1 LVDILLQ
8 KGPIMGRIDVEGM
21 SCAVC
26 VGHVEK
32 AIMSIDG
39 IESVVVNLALGKA
52 EFKGDIPNETIIKA
66 VDEAG
71 YSGSQP
77 IDFTKRWGQEKQAA
91 RKNLKMSVIGLSLG
105 LIAMLYIMLIDE
117 NQNLVGP
124 LGLIIVLKF
133 GGWTVVQKGVKSL
146 RSGVNMYT
154 LVLLAMMASILWSIA
169 NPATSMWEAAF
180 IVPAFVAFGDA
191 LESTARSAATS
202 TFADLASQRIE
213 GNYSKGEVVDVPAG
227 STIPVDG
234 IITKGTSDIEQSAIT
249 GESLPI
255 GMTIGDQVWAG
266 STCIDGSITI
276 RATNDSGSSR
286 LDDVIRMVEKSQSEK
301 ADIERT
307 VDKIAAVFVPVVII
321 LALISGFLWR
331 GQGLESSIQIGVTV
345 LVIACPCAMG
355 LATPISLFVG
365 TTTGAKN
372 GILLRGHRAL
382 EAASIIETVVMDKT
396 GTLTE
401 GNPEVFC
408 DDENALKYAA
418 ALEIHTSHPIAK
430 AIVRAAINYPEATE
444 VNTIAGWGIK
454 GKIDGKEYSVGK
466 GKNSIEIKQGDNI
479 IGNISINDKIRSDAK
494 TALSYLP
501 TIILASG
508 DNITE
513 VERVSKELGIAD
525 ARANQ
530 SPEDKLDLIQ
540 SLKNV
545 AMVGDGIND
554 AAALAA
560 ADLGIAVAGA
570 SGLADISA
578 DIVLTRDGVMA
589 TVDAL
594 DLAKRTRANI
604 RQNLFWAF
612 AYNTVAIPLAM
623 GAAQPFTGWFL
634 PPMAAAAAMSMSSFT
649 VVMNALRLRWSFERS
664 AGRRLHGE

>member
-1 LVDILLQ
+1 
-8 KGPIMGRIDVEGM
+8 MGRIDVEGM

-39 IESVVVNLALGKA
+39 VESVVVNLALGKA
-52 EFKGDIPNETIIKA
+52 EFKGDIPSETIIKA

-77 IDFTKRWGQEKQAA
+77 IDFSKRWGQEKQSA

-117 NQNLVGP
+117 NKNLVGP

-133 GGWTVVQKGVKSL
+133 GGWNVVQKGLKSL

-301 ADIERT
+301 ANIERT

-382 EAASIIETVVMDKT
+382 EAASIIETVVIDKT

-594 DLAKRTRANI
+594 DLAKKTRANI

-634 PPMAAAAAMSMSSFT
+634 
-649 VVMNALRLRWSFERS
+649 
-664 AGRRLHGE
+664 

>member
-1 LVDILLQ
+1 
-8 KGPIMGRIDVEGM
+8 MGRIDVEGM
-21 SCAVC
+21 TCAVC

-39 IESVVVNLALGKA
+39 VESVVVNLALGKA
-52 EFKGDIPNETIIKA
+52 EFKGDIPSETIIKA

-77 IDFTKRWGQEKQAA
+77 IDFAKRWGQEKQSAQ
-91 RKNLKMSVIGLSLG
+91 KDLKMSVIGLALG
-105 LIAMLYIMLIDE
+105 LIAMLYIMLINE
-117 NQNLVGP
+117 NQNIIGP
-124 LGLIIVLKF
+124 LGLIIVLTF
-133 GGWTVVQKGVKSL
+133 GGWNVVQKGLKSL

-154 LVLLAMMASILWSIA
+154 LVLLAMVASILWSIT

-213 GNYSKGEVVDVPAG
+213 GNFCKGDVVDVPAG

-249 GESLPI
+249 GEYLPI

-276 RATNDSGSSR
+276 RSTNDSGLSR

-307 VDKIAAVFVPVVII
+307 VDKIATVFVPVVIL

-408 DDENALKYAA
+408 DDETALKYAA

-430 AIVRAAINYPEATE
+430 AIVRAAPNYPEATE
-444 VNTIAGWGIK
+444 VSTIAGWGIK

-466 GKNSIEIKQGDNI
+466 GQNSIEIKQGDNI
-479 IGNISINDKIRSDAK
+479 IGNISISDKIRPDAK
-494 TALSYLP
+494 IALSYLP